1 LSLRNAGIYPDIIL
15 SSNNSITIILI
26 DILIIFRYT
35 KGGGCRMT
43 EPTGALVLIAMG
55 N

>member
-15 SSNNSITIILI
+15 SSYNSITIIGI
-26 DILIIFRYT
+26 DIVIIFGYT

-43 EPTGALVLIAMG
+43 EPSCALVLIAMG